1 MSQCLYMLSG
11 GGSHTR
17 AGVSAAQQAV
27 ARHHAIDLVMLKW
40 MAAISC
46 KEVSGNFAK
55 CAMNKL
61 TTLVLTRQ
69 YTTARKVA
77 SSMDT
82 VPIVRLLHPDFA
94 RVRTTLQRQ

>member
-1 MSQCLYMLSG
+1 
-11 GGSHTR
+11 
-17 AGVSAAQQAV
+17 
-27 ARHHAIDLVMLKW
+27 MLKW

-46 KEVSGNFAK
+46 KEVSENVAK

-77 SSMDT
+77 SSMNT